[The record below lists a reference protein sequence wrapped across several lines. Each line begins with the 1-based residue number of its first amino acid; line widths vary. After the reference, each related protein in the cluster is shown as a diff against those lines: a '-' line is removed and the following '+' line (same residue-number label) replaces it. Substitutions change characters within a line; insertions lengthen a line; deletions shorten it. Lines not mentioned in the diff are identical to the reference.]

1 MPSPSPAETLRL
13 PVTDAEACRTW
24 LAGLTESERD
34 PAASALIDALAASGD
49 LPGRRYAIAEQVRPA
64 HLKALE
70 RAAAAL
76 RGAVFPMPLE
86 QRRQAAELLQE
97 FAAGRELYARLHA
110 ELSDEAGGP
119 ARTIIP
125 GTTASLQGILPLIRA
140 LDYQSRLI
148 LAQQAHRLRVGTQ
161 DWDRLCMQ
169 AIHVRA
175 SSFQD
180 EVFPDETPLM
190 GSPTA
195 RALFVAPLLVA
206 LAAPAARGDAE
217 LAVVVRL
224 ARRWAAGVGFRIDAG
239 TAVRPGVAGPVLGL
253 SALHAVRLDT
263 QKLLPRLRAQRDAL
277 EGLDVRGVPPLPRGL
292 TLAATT
298 ALLDLL
304 ERRWAPGHVVLAL
317 PDAPI
322 GRMRLRFGFPAGAS
336 TDLAPWA
343 VEAERVDWVAI
354 ERGEW
359 FFERELAQPVAI
371 GDLVT
376 LVPPALEGRP
386 TSPRRPGLADRLMVG
401 RVTSLA
407 QRLSDDLTLPPVQRV
422 GVLAWSGAPSL
433 VRVHGGGRRG
443 WRDAVRLTDDGA
455 TGEPRTLLLP
465 AGVYSAGATLAL
477 RDGAAAGSIRLLEV
491 LERSAAFERMGYEP
505 ATG

>member
-1 MPSPSPAETLRL
+1 MPAQSPAEALRL
-13 PVTDAEACRTW
+13 PVADADACRTW
-24 LAGLTESERD
+24 LAGLTHAERD
-34 PAASALIDALAASGD
+34 PAAFALIEALGTSAD
-49 LPGRRYAIAEQVRPA
+49 LPRRRFAIAEQARPV
-64 HLKALE
+64 HLRALE
-70 RAAAAL
+70 RSAVAL
-76 RGAVFPMPLE
+76 RGAPFPLPPAP
-86 QRRQAAELLQE
+86 RSRAADLLQAY
-97 FAAGRELYARLHA
+97 AAGRDLYARLHA

-119 ARTIIP
+119 ARTVIP
-125 GTTASLQGILPLIRA
+125 GTTSSLQGILPLIRA
-140 LDYQSRLI
+140 LDYQSRMI
-148 LAQQAHRLRVGTQ
+148 LTQQTHRLRVGTQ
-161 DWDRLCMQ
+161 DWDRLCTQ

-180 EVFPDETPLM
+180 EVFPDEAPLM
-190 GSPTA
+190 SAPTA
-195 RALFVAPLLVA
+195 RAVFIAPLLVA
-206 LAAPAARGDAE
+206 LAAPAARSDAE

-224 ARRWAAGVGFRIDAG
+224 ARRWAARVGFRIDAA
-239 TAVRPGVAGPVLGL
+239 TAVRPGPTGPVLGL
-253 SALHAVRLDT
+253 SAVHAVRMDT

-277 EGLDVRGVPPLPRGL
+277 EGVDARGVPPLPRGL

-322 GRMRLRFGFPAGAS
+322 GRMRLRFGFPGGVS

-359 FFERELAQPVAI
+359 IFERELAQPVAI

-386 TSPRRPGLADRLMVG
+386 TSPPRPGLADRLMVG
-401 RVTSLA
+401 RITSLV
-407 QRLSDDLTLPPVQRV
+407 QRLGDDLTLAPVQRV

-433 VRVHGGGRRG
+433 VRLHGGGRRG
-443 WRDAVRLTDDGA
+443 WREAVRLSEDPA
-455 TGEPRTLLLP
+455 TGEPPTLLLP
-465 AGVYSAGATLAL
+465 AGVFPAGAALSL
-477 RDGAAAGSIRLLEV
+477 RDGASEAPIRLTEV
-491 LERSAAFERMGYEP
+491 IERSAGFERVRFEP
-505 ATG
+505 A

>member
-1 MPSPSPAETLRL
+1 MPDHSPAEALRL
-13 PVTDAEACRTW
+13 PVADADACRAW
-24 LAGLTESERD
+24 LAGLAQSERD
-34 PAASALIDALAASGD
+34 PAARSLVEALAASD
-49 LPGRRYAIAEQVRPA
+49 DPPGRLFAIAEQARPV

-76 RGAVFPMPLE
+76 RGADFPMPLE
-86 QRRQAAELLQE
+86 QRLLAAELLQG

-125 GTTASLQGILPLIRA
+125 GTTASLQDILPLIRA

-161 DWDRLCMQ
+161 DWDRLCVQ
-169 AIHVRA
+169 AIHARA

-180 EVFPDETPLM
+180 EVFPDEAPLM

-195 RALFVAPLLVA
+195 RALFIAPLLVA
-206 LAAPAARGDAE
+206 LAAPAARSDAE
-217 LAVVVRL
+217 LTVVMRL
-224 ARRWAAGVGFRIDAG
+224 ARRWAAGVGFRIEAG
-239 TAVRPGVAGPVLGL
+239 TAVRPGGAGPVLGL
-253 SALHAVRLDT
+253 SAAHVVRMDT

-277 EGLDVRGVPPLPRGL
+277 EGLDARGAPPLPRGL

-322 GRMRLRFGFPAGAS
+322 GRMRLRFGFPGGAS
-336 TDLAPWA
+336 ADLAPWA

-359 FFERELAQPVAI
+359 FFERELAHPVAI

-376 LVPPALEGRP
+376 LVPAALEGRP
-386 TSPRRPGLADRLMVG
+386 TSPRRPGVADRLMVG
-401 RVTSLA
+401 RVASLA
-407 QRLSDDLTLPPVQRV
+407 QRLGDDLTLAPVQRI

-443 WRDAVRLTDDGA
+443 WRDAVRLAGDGA
-455 TGEPRTLLLP
+455 TGEPQTLLLP
-465 AGVYSAGATLAL
+465 AGVFPAGTTLGL
-477 RDGAAAGSIRLLEV
+477 RDGASEGSVRLLQV
-491 LERSAAFERMGYEP
+491 VERSAVFERVTYE
-505 ATG
+505 AHAG